1 MSVFGREIKIKLGNQ
16 LRWSRASTL
25 VLFFHRTTDLNCAR
39 PDIHSSSPSFVLPIQ
54 IGRHR
59 CYLFIY
65 FLFLFFTK
73 KFQLNWPHF
82 NLLIVV
88 HSFCDRDLILAQIH
102 SIYSNNLTNN
112 LFWDDFISMS
122 ICYISVLWFGS
133 FLLFV
138 VVFRTTIKT
147 KQNRKTI
154 IKRNWPGFGGRIS
167 SQIHTG
173 HRTGSRLFID
183 ICAARCGTIIMN
195 FHAKHWSTIISFQV
209 IKAKQQ
215 LIHCLNNIVEKK
227 ENQNNY
233 GTHIFLFGV
242 MHNWNSEVENW
253 ETKLRQ

>member
-1 MSVFGREIKIKLGNQ
+1 MGNQ
-16 LRWSRASTL
+16 LRWSRASSL

-65 FLFLFFTK
+65 FLFLFLFFTK

-102 SIYSNNLTNN
+102 WIYSNNLTNN

-147 KQNRKTI
+147 KQNRKTV

-173 HRTGSRLFID
+173 HSLTLIYWHLRGTVWHDYYEFPCKTLKHYNFISSD
-183 ICAARCGTIIMN
+183 QSETTIN
-195 FHAKHWSTIISFQV
+195 SLS
-209 IKAKQQ
+209 QQ
-215 LIHCLNNIVEKK
+215 YRWK
-227 ENQNNY
+227 ERK
-233 GTHIFLFGV
+233 
-242 MHNWNSEVENW
+242 S
-253 ETKLRQ
+253 K